1 MSRQNVAGAS
11 SSPYKQ
17 HEPHRG
23 SPVTVGPYTM
33 FAGGKMYFDL
43 SDLDGIDLAIPL
55 IEHLPKGMFGYGGR
69 VRHYPIP
76 DFSGV
81 PDDWSSFVSEVIRE
95 FESGIKVLA
104 FCAGSHGRTG
114 CLIASLIAVLE
125 TAEETPDP
133 IEAARIRHC
142 EEAVETY
149 AQAQAVFK
157 LRGADVPAKYRQ
169 LRGAPREEGR

>member
-1 MSRQNVAGAS
+1 MSTKQAAGAS
-11 SSPYKQ
+11 PLTLKQ

-23 SPVTVGPYTM
+23 SRVQVASYTI
-33 FAGGKMYFDL
+33 FAGGKMYFRPGDL
-43 SDLDGIDLAIPL
+43 RKADLIIPL
-55 IEHLPKGMFGYGGR
+55 VEHFPKGTLGYGGR

-81 PDDWSSFVSEVIRE
+81 PDDWNSFVEEVVRELATGIR
-95 FESGIKVLA
+95 VLA

-125 TAEETPDP
+125 TADETLDP

-149 AQAQAVFK
+149 AQAVAVFR
-157 LRGADVPAKYRQ
+157 LRGEDVPEKYQ
-169 LRGAPREEGR
+169 CLRR